1 MAKRIA
7 KAVTWR
13 LIGTAEVF
21 AIAFYTT
28 GHIGDAGHLAGLTAL
43 SSTVLYVIHESLWH
57 S

>member
-1 MAKRIA
+1 MAKRVA

-21 AIAFYTT
+21 AVAFFTT
-28 GHIGDAGHLAGLTAL
+28 GHIGTAGPIAGTTAL
-43 SSTVLYVIHESLWH
+43 SSTILYIVHESLWH